1 MSDFNNQTPPN
12 NGQRPDY
19 SYNWNGSEHNRNQ
32 KNNGNRSF
40 IIVLIVFALASAI
53 IIVAALA
60 GRSGITY
67 VDDSSATDSDVSMDV
82 SANIPDTSH
91 PSPVIDYD
99 KEETDLSNAYTA
111 IYESVS
117 PSCCTVIVKDNGQPI
132 SSGSGFVFDSQNG
145 YIGTNHHVIESGTE
159 ITVVFYNGDEY
170 EATLINSDSTTDLAV
185 LKVDAKDLK
194 AVKIGDSEKL
204 KVGQNVVAIGTP
216 YDQGLAGTMT
226 CGIISGLNRKIDI
239 TNDTGKVVKTMTLIQ
254 TDCSINPGNSGGA
267 LIDMAGNVVGVT
279 SLKLVADAYENIG
292 FAIPISGAIEIF
304 QKLIAGEDI
313 GDSNIATATAKIGID
328 VAVDLESGLRSF
340 GVKPRCE
347 YPQGVLV
354 LTIERDA
361 SAYVAGLSVLDIIT
375 SFGGEEITSLDSL
388 DKAMKNYKAGDE
400 VTIQVF
406 RFNRTFTGGETLDI
420 TFKLDPAA

>member
-1 MSDFNNQTPPN
+1 MSDFNGYNNQTPPN

-40 IIVLIVFALASAI
+40 IIVLIIFALVSAI

-60 GRSGITY
+60 GRNSVTY
-67 VDDSSATDSDVSMDV
+67 KDDSSALDSDGNVDI

-91 PSPVIDYD
+91 PSPVIDYNKD
-99 KEETDLSNAYTA
+99 ETDLSNVYTA
-111 IYESVS
+111 IYENVS
-117 PSCCTVIVKDNGQPI
+117 PSCCTVIVKIDGQPI
-132 SSGSGFVFDSQNG
+132 SSGSGFVFDAQNG
-145 YIGTNHHVIESGTE
+145 YIGTNHHVIESGNE
-159 ITVVFYNGDEY
+159 ISVVFYNGEEY
-170 EATLINSDSTTDLAV
+170 EATLVNSDSITDLAV
-185 LKVDAKDLK
+185 LKIEAKDLK

-204 KVGQNVVAIGTP
+204 KIGQNVVAIGTP

-239 TNDTGKVVKTMTLIQ
+239 TNDTGKVIKTMTLIQ

-304 QKLIAGEDI
+304 EKLIAGEEI
-313 GDSNIATATAKIGID
+313 GDSSIATATAKIGITVIELD
-328 VAVDLESGLRSF
+328 DEQGLLIDTIEKESSAYKAGLRSH
-340 GVKPRCE
+340 
-347 YPQGVLV
+347 
-354 LTIERDA
+354 
-361 SAYVAGLSVLDIIT
+361 DIIIA
-375 SFGGEEITSLDSL
+375 FGEVQITNFESLDT
-388 DKAMKNYKAGDE
+388 AMKNYKAGDE
-400 VTIQVF
+400 VTITVF
-406 RFNRTFTGGETLDI
+406 RFNRIGTGETLDI
-420 TFKLDPAA
+420 TFKLDSFA